1 MFTRFTPTD
10 HVFSVLY
17 LNIKTYMLKF
27 FFTSVNFSFSFVST
41 SLAYITI
48 LKNKRKTKI
57 TWDKKLTTTY
67 TLALVRDVELIIL
80 VYFYQSTVRY
90 LYSFC
95 LLTVLTWVKLN
106 YNDVYLIIR
115 FPFKVLRTKVKLGH
129 LESDQLNKDKRT

>member
-10 HVFSVLY
+10 HVLSVLY

-90 LYSFC
+90 LYSLC
-95 LLTVLTWVKLN
+95 LLTVYTWVKLN

-115 FPFKVLRTKVKLGH
+115 FPFNVLRTKVKLGH